1 MDLFMIVML
10 IFFCI
15 MTVVSYIYLLMSFD
29 EKERCLS
36 FDEKTK
42 TVFCDGKKIISV
54 RDGSGN
60 YRFIKYIFD
69 HPDSVISVTELEA
82 NVFFGQN
89 VNIVKVLSNTH
100 LPKEI
105 INTFFCVSKNSLIFK
120 NKAFL
125 K

>member
-1 MDLFMIVML
+1 MDLFMIVMF
-10 IFFCI
+10 IFFCF
-15 MTVVSYIYLLMSFD
+15 MTVISYIYLLISLKD
-29 EKERCLS
+29 KEKHLS
-36 FDEKTK
+36 FDDKTK
-42 TVFCDGKKIISV
+42 TVFCDGKKVISV

-60 YRFIKYIFD
+60 HRFIKYIFENTD
-69 HPDSVISVTELEA
+69 RQISVTELETD
-82 NVFFGQN
+82 VFFGQN

-105 INTFFCVSKNSLIFK
+105 INMFFSVSKNSLIFK

>member
-1 MDLFMIVML
+1 MDIFIIVML

-15 MTVVSYIYLLMSFD
+15 ITVVSYIYLLISFYCK
-29 EKERCLS
+29 EKNLY
-36 FDEKTK
+36 FDDSTK
-42 TVFCDGKKIISV
+42 TVFCDGIKVITV

-60 YRFIKYIFD
+60 YRFIKYIFENID
-69 HPDSVISVTELEA
+69 RPISVTELEKY
-82 NVFFGQN
+82 VFFGQN

-105 INTFFCVSKNSLIFK
+105 INSFFCVSKNSLTFK

>member
-1 MDLFMIVML
+1 MDIFIIVML

-15 MTVVSYIYLLMSFD
+15 ITVVSYIYLLISFYCK
-29 EKERCLS
+29 EKNLY
-36 FDEKTK
+36 FDDSTK

-60 YRFIKYIFD
+60 YRFIKYIFENID
-69 HPDSVISVTELEA
+69 RPISVTELEKY
-82 NVFFGQN
+82 VFFGQN

-105 INTFFCVSKNSLIFK
+105 INSFFCVSKNSLTFK

>member
-1 MDLFMIVML
+1 MNVLIIVML
-10 IFFCI
+10 VFFSTV
-15 MTVVSYIYLLMSFD
+15 TVVSYIYLLWSFCQV
-29 EKERCLS
+29 EKHLS
-36 FDEKTK
+36 FDDKAK
-42 TVFCDGKKIISV
+42 TVFCNGEKVISV

-69 HPDSVISVTELEA
+69 HIDKPISVTDLEKE
-82 NVFFGQN
+82 VFFGQS

-105 INTFFCVSKNSLIFK
+105 INGFFSVSKNSLVFK

>member
-1 MDLFMIVML
+1 MDLFIIVML
-10 IFFCI
+10 IFFCV
-15 MTVVSYIYLLMSFD
+15 MTVVSYIYVLISFD
-29 EKERCLS
+29 EKEQQLH
-36 FDEKTK
+36 FDDKTK
-42 TVFCDGKKIISV
+42 TLFCDGKKVISV

-60 YRFIKYIFD
+60 YRFIKYIFQHTD
-69 HPDSVISVTELEA
+69 RPISVADLEA

-105 INTFFCVSKNSLIFK
+105 INTFFSVSKDSLTFK

>member
-1 MDLFMIVML
+1 MDLFIIVML

-15 MTVVSYIYLLMSFD
+15 VTVVSYIYLLMSFD
-29 EKERCLS
+29 NKEKHLY
-36 FDEKTK
+36 FDDKTK
-42 TVFCDGKKIISV
+42 TVLCDGKKIISV

-60 YRFIKYIFD
+60 YRFIKYIFE
-69 HPDSVISVTELEA
+69 HSNRPISVTELETY
-82 NVFFGQN
+82 VFFRQN
-89 VNIVKVLSNTH
+89 INIVKVLSNTH

-105 INTFFCVSKNSLIFK
+105 INTFFCVSKNSLTLK

>member
-1 MDLFMIVML
+1 MIV
-10 IFFCI
+10 IFVFFCI
-15 MTVVSYIYLLMSFD
+15 MTVVSYVYLLMSFENK
-29 EKERCLS
+29 EKRLS
-36 FDEKTK
+36 FDDKTK
-42 TVFCDGKKIISV
+42 TVFCDGDKVISV

-60 YRFIKYIFD
+60 YRFIKYIFEHID
-69 HPDSVISVTELEA
+69 KPISVTDLET